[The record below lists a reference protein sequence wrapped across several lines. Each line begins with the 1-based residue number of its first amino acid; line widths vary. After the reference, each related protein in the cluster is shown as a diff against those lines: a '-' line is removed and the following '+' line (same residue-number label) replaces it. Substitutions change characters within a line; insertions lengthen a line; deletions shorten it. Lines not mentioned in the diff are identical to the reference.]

1 MKCEGTVLEAE
12 LLALEIARIMV
23 LYARSVGRRTF
34 VSQPAGIPPRALA
47 RPALVLLGA
56 AFVLLV
62 LAIWIVLEFHAQA
75 AHALGP
81 EAPAPASMKAGTAA
95 VGTAVEGA
103 TTPLKQ
109 TVAPRANAPV
119 KRTVGS
125 VVSLVRDAAFA
136 LADDATVI
144 HATSRSTQP
153 SIAHER
159 ASRSATAE
167 AGRARAAAR
176 AAPTSARSPEPRQVP
191 ARPGPPSAPD
201 SSDLLAFP
209 LSTSHGRWS
218 PIGEHGSDSVVVFP
232 ACNLPVPSAG
242 RRLGR
247 FGAGRPVV
255 QFAFFDE
262 RPG

>member
-1 MKCEGTVLEAE
+1 
-12 LLALEIARIMV
+12 
-23 LYARSVGRRTF
+23 
-34 VSQPAGIPPRALA
+34 VSQPAGIAQRALA
-47 RPALVLLGA
+47 RPARVLLGV

-62 LAIWIVLEFHAQA
+62 LAIWIVLEFHAEA
-75 AHALGP
+75 GHALGP
-81 EAPAPASMKAGTAA
+81 EAPAPASMKA
-95 VGTAVEGA
+95 VPTAVEGA

-109 TVAPRANAPV
+109 TVAPLATAPV
-119 KRTVGS
+119 ERTVGS

-136 LADDATVI
+136 RADDATAI
-144 HATSRSTQP
+144 RANSRSTQP

-167 AGRARAAAR
+167 PGCAQ

-191 ARPGPPSAPD
+191 ARRGPPPAPD

-209 LSTSHGRWS
+209 LPTSHGRWS
-218 PIGEHGSDSVVVFP
+218 PTGEHGSGSVVVLP

-247 FGAGRPVV
+247 FGAGRPVL
-255 QFAFFDE
+255 QFASFAE

>member
-1 MKCEGTVLEAE
+1 
-12 LLALEIARIMV
+12 
-23 LYARSVGRRTF
+23 
-34 VSQPAGIPPRALA
+34 
-47 RPALVLLGA
+47 LLGA

-81 EAPAPASMKAGTAA
+81 EAPAPASMKAVTS
-95 VGTAVEGA
+95 AVEGA
-103 TTPLKQ
+103 TTPPKQ
-109 TVAPRANAPV
+109 TVAPLAAPVQRTVARPTAPV

-125 VVSLVRDAAFA
+125 VVSLVRDMAFA

-144 HATSRSTQP
+144 HAPSRSTQP

-159 ASRSATAE
+159 ASRSAMAE
-167 AGRARAAAR
+167 AGRARAVAR

-191 ARPGPPSAPD
+191 TRRGPPSGPD

-209 LSTSHGRWS
+209 LSTSHDRWS
-218 PIGEHGSDSVVVFP
+218 PIGEHGSGSVVVLP
-232 ACNLPVPSAG
+232 ACNLPIPSAG

-247 FGAGRPVV
+247 FGAGRPVLQLASFV
-255 QFAFFDE
+255 E

>member
-1 MKCEGTVLEAE
+1 
-12 LLALEIARIMV
+12 
-23 LYARSVGRRTF
+23 
-34 VSQPAGIPPRALA
+34 
-47 RPALVLLGA
+47 
-56 AFVLLV
+56 
-62 LAIWIVLEFHAQA
+62 LAIWLVLEFHAQA

-81 EAPAPASMKAGTAA
+81 EAPAPASMKAVPTA

-109 TVAPRANAPV
+109 TVAPLAAPVRRTVARATAPV

-125 VVSLVRDAAFA
+125 VVSVVRDATFA
-136 LADDATVI
+136 LAGDATAI

-167 AGRARAAAR
+167 PGCAQ
-176 AAPTSARSPEPRQVP
+176 APASARSPEPRQVP
-191 ARPGPPSAPD
+191 ARPGPPPAPD

-209 LSTSHGRWS
+209 LPTSHGRWS
-218 PIGEHGSDSVVVFP
+218 PTGEHGSGSVVVLP

-247 FGAGRPVV
+247 FGAGRPVL
-255 QFAFFDE
+255 QFASFAE